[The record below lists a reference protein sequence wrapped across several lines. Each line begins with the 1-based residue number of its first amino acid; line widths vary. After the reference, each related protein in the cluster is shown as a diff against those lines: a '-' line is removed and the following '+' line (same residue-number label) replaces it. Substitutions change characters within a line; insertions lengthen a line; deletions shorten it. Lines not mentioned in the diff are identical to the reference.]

1 LKVEQI
7 VDLFREEFPRPSSE
21 LTHTWAV
28 FWANFKIF
36 LSYRTWVIT
45 ETLSTVAS
53 IAMYSFMGLQVDA
66 NRFFSVGYGDTTWL
80 AFAIIGIATA
90 NYLWMCISRISHSLQ
105 HEVAEGTLEPI
116 VTSMIKLRSYIIGQS
131 IRGFLVSSYFMIGAL
146 LIGVYVLNVPMVL
159 TAGTILSFIVILVM
173 MIVSYAGI
181 GIMAAGI
188 ILVYKKGDPMTFL
201 LASVTEFLGGVLFCL
216 TIFRVILYLLQCPEP
231 CLTLTPWTQRGES
244 SSRGQRWRRLRFW
257 ATSPFSSSSRS
268 FFCQRDYESSRGA
281 WTEYGEKE
289 PLRRTR
295 SDQRWTPKN

>member
-1 LKVEQI
+1 MKIEQI

-36 LSYRTWVIT
+36 LSYKTWVIT

-116 VTSMIKLRSYIIGQS
+116 VSSMIKSEVIHNRPVHPRLPRE
-131 IRGFLVSSYFMIGAL
+131 
-146 LIGVYVLNVPMVL
+146 LIFHVW
-159 TAGTILSFIVILVM
+159 SF
-173 MIVSYAGI
+173 A
-181 GIMAAGI
+181 
-188 ILVYKKGDPMTFL
+188 D
-201 LASVTEFLGGVLFCL
+201 
-216 TIFRVILYLLQCPEP
+216 
-231 CLTLTPWTQRGES
+231 
-244 SSRGQRWRRLRFW
+244 
-257 ATSPFSSSSRS
+257 RS
-268 FFCQRDYESSRGA
+268 FRPEC
-281 WTEYGEKE
+281 TYG
-289 PLRRTR
+289 
-295 SDQRWTPKN
+295 NNG